1 MLTPPSE
8 CRWTRTRKSCFAQ
21 IVTNDLPRPPA
32 IAGDVFLFSRL
43 SLFVYDVC
51 LLEVVMPPETRACS
65 SLLTFRKE
73 TKSHLF
79 RQSYGW
85 RGAVRSDRQQTSALS
100 CATVL
105 DVDFVNCPATV
116 WLQHCNPTVVVAVVI
131 VVVVVVV
138 VDQVSRS
145 GAWYVVSCTTRS
157 CCIQND
163 RVAVRGA
170 SEWGNHRTSAE
181 GVVVRLRGR
190 VQFPWYTTL
199 RQANIEPMPSLS
211 DVRRLV
217 TEYTILPLGIYHTFV
232 VLHSSLFTE
241 KKWKLYS
248 YNKACKRQT

>member
-32 IAGDVFLFSRL
+32 IAGDVFLFGRL

-51 LLEVVMPPETRACS
+51 LLDVVMPPETRACS

-116 WLQHCNPTVVVAVVI
+116 WLQHYNPTVVVAVVI

-138 VDQVSRS
+138 NQVSLS

-190 VQFPWYTTL
+190 VQFPRYDVEAGQH
-199 RQANIEPMPSLS
+199 RANAFTEW
-211 DVRRLV
+211 RRLV
-217 TEYTILPLGIYHTFV
+217 TEYTILPLGIYHTLV

-241 KKWKLYS
+241 K
-248 YNKACKRQT
+248 TVEIT

>member
-32 IAGDVFLFSRL
+32 IAGDVFLFGRL

-51 LLEVVMPPETRACS
+51 LLDVVMPPETRACS

-116 WLQHCNPTVVVAVVI
+116 WLQHYNPTVVVAVVI

-138 VDQVSRS
+138 NQVSLS

-190 VQFPWYTTL
+190 VQFPRYDVEAGQH
-199 RQANIEPMPSLS
+199 RANA
-211 DVRRLV
+211 
-217 TEYTILPLGIYHTFV
+217 
-232 VLHSSLFTE
+232 FTE
-241 KKWKLYS
+241 WRPSTCHRVHHPTARYLSHFRRFTFIFIHRKKVEII
-248 YNKACKRQT
+248 